1 MTTNLKPNFSAAK
14 LHISWTAAA
23 LVDGTGTTYGK
34 VEKRTKKCKRPRINK
49 NNTKINS
56 SDNGSR
62 FFIIAIVSFNQKDL
76 DTLWEIKDEIKLA
89 SISCVRK

>member
-1 MTTNLKPNFSAAK
+1 
-14 LHISWTAAA
+14 

-56 SDNGSR
+56 SDKGRR
-62 FFIIAIVSFNQKDL
+62 FFIIAIVSFSQKDL
-76 DTLWEIKDEIKLA
+76 DTL
-89 SISCVRK
+89 